1 MSVEAAIAA
10 FDEKRDAFLADLDT
24 FLRFESISTQ
34 SEHTQDMRDCARWI
48 RDQLSSAGLNARVL
62 PTAGHPVVFA
72 DSGPVPSSQSAPTLL
87 FYGHYDVQPPGDL
100 ELWDSPPFDP
110 TIRDGAI
117 YARGSAD
124 DKGPVMTH
132 LAAMRC
138 WRETHPHL
146 PVRVKFILEGEEEIG
161 SPNLPGFV
169 REHAD
174 PLRCDYVVLSDTAKL
189 DADTPAL
196 AYASRGLVYKEIIVD
211 GPTRDLHSGQ
221 YGGAIANPGNVL
233 AAIVASLHDARNK
246 VTIPGFYE
254 DVMPLSDEERER
266 LAEVGLTETQLLE
279 KTGSPA
285 PAGEPGYSAAERCCA
300 RPTLDVNGLVSGYA
314 GEGAATII
322 PSRAIAKVSM
332 RLVAHQDPGRISR
345 AFDQA
350 VRQACPPTVKLAIE
364 NYAHCP
370 AYIAPTDSPG
380 MRAAIKA
387 LTDSYGR
394 RPLLTREGGTLP
406 ILPLFKEV
414 LGADSLMLGFAVPD
428 CNLHSPNEF
437 FCLRDFGTGTRCV
450 LRFLAEIAAQQ
461 TRPHQT

>member
-1 MSVEAAIAA
+1 MSVEAAVAV
-10 FDEKRDAFLADLDT
+10 FDAKRDAFLADLET

-34 SEHTQDMRDCARWI
+34 SEHTQDMQHCASWV
-48 RDQLSSAGLNARVL
+48 RDQLASAGLDAQVL

-72 DSGPVPSSQSAPTLL
+72 DSGPVPSGQPALTLL

-100 ELWDSPPFDP
+100 KLWNSPPFDP
-110 TIRDGAI
+110 TIRDGAV

-146 PVRVKFILEGEEEIG
+146 PVRVKFITEGEEEIG

-174 PLRCDYVVLSDTAKL
+174 QLSCDYVVLSDSTKL

-196 AYASRGLVYKEIIVD
+196 AYACRGLVYKEMTVD
-211 GPTRDLHSGQ
+211 GPSHDLHSGQ
-221 YGGAIANPGNVL
+221 YGGAVANPGNVL
-233 AAIVASLHDARNK
+233 AAIIASLHDAKGK
-246 VTIPGFYE
+246 VTIFGFYD
-254 DVMPLSDEERER
+254 DVVPLTDKEREL
-266 LAEVGLTETQLLE
+266 LAEVGLNDAQLLE
-279 KTGSPA
+279 RTGSPA
-285 PAGEPGYSAAERCCA
+285 PTGEHGYSTAERYCA
-300 RPTLDVNGLVSGYA
+300 RPTLDVNGLTGGYA

-332 RLVAHQDPGRISR
+332 RLVAHQDPARISK
-345 AFDQA
+345 AFDEA
-350 VRQACPPTVKLAIE
+350 VRQACPPTVKLAIK
-364 NYAHCP
+364 NYAHCR
-370 AYIAPTDSPG
+370 AYVAPTDSPG
-380 MRAAIKA
+380 MQAAIKA
-387 LTDSYGR
+387 LADSYGR
-394 RPLLTREGGTLP
+394 PPVLTREGGTLP

-414 LGADSLMLGFAVPD
+414 LGADSLLLGFIVPD

-437 FCLRDFGTGTRCV
+437 FCLRDFDIGTRV
-450 LRFLAEIAAQQ
+450 ILRFLAGIADQ
-461 TRPHQT
+461 TARANQA